1 MLKRIL
7 LCAILAALAGCS
19 KQASSLDEF
28 TRLAG
33 TIKEKNQEIG
43 KIDQDIRE
51 AVHKFNTNRKADE
64 QIALPDSLLGLNKDQ
79 LKLVQSMVDKE
90 QDLTYRGLLTQI
102 VDKNKQIEKLG
113 SDMEELKAKLPK
125 PVVVKAGDTH
135 YRISANFLKE
145 KGVPQDKITQLLEET
160 LLADEL
166 MDGFNVWLYYNDG
179 VFGTFVTQGSVKISP
194 NQFKRII
201 RKQQL
206 DVAVSNA
213 VKAVTQKDSTAAP
226 KDSLSVK

>member
-1 MLKRIL
+1 MLKRML
-7 LCAILAALAGCS
+7 LLGAALSLVLGCG
-19 KQASSLDEF
+19 KKGGLDEF

-43 KIDQDIRE
+43 KMDLEIRD
-51 AVHKFNTNRKADE
+51 AVHKFNMNRKADE
-64 QIALPDSLLGLNKDQ
+64 QIVLPDSLMGMNKDQ
-79 LKLVQSMVDKE
+79 LKLVQTMVDKE

-102 VDKNKQIEKLG
+102 VDKNKQIEKVS
-113 SDMEELKAKLPK
+113 SDLEDLKAKLPK

-135 YRISANFLKE
+135 YRIAANFLKE
-145 KGVPQDKITQLLEET
+145 KNVPQEKIIQLLEET

-166 MDGFNVWLYYNDG
+166 MDGFNVWLYYNDD

-194 NQFKRII
+194 NRFKRII

-206 DVAVSNA
+206 DVAVSSA
-213 VKAVTQKDSTAAP
+213 VKAATQKDSTAQ
-226 KDSLSVK
+226 KDSVSVK

>member
-1 MLKRIL
+1 MLKRML
-7 LCAILAALAGCS
+7 LCTALSVILGCG

-43 KIDQDIRE
+43 KIDQDIRD

-64 QIALPDSLLGLNKDQ
+64 QINLPDSLMGLNKDQ
-79 LKLVQSMVDKE
+79 LKLVQTMVDKE
-90 QDLTYRGLLTQI
+90 QDLTYRGLLSQI
-102 VDKNKQIEKLG
+102 VEKNKQIGKLS
-113 SDMEELKAKLPK
+113 SDLDDVKAKLPK
-125 PVVVKAGDTH
+125 PYVVKSGDTH
-135 YRISANFLKE
+135 FRISANFLKE
-145 KGVPQDKITQLLEET
+145 KGVPQEKINQLLEET

-213 VKAVTQKDSTAAP
+213 VKAATQKDSTAAVAP
-226 KDSLSVK
+226 VK